1 MMKPFAY
8 NLRDRVRP
16 EYFFWGALLLSL
28 SLLFGG
34 GAPPAVADE
43 ATPSAPVASES
54 AFTHLSLEAKAFSVY
69 DMKTGRDL
77 FADNADAVLPLA
89 SVAKVMTAATALSL
103 IPETTLVTISAE
115 AVGQEGDSHFFVGE
129 QWVLRDLVRF
139 MLLESSNDAA
149 YAVAESVGS
158 IATSTEDRALGRAF
172 FIETLNA
179 RAQAM
184 GLVATHFENESG
196 LDLDE
201 ARVGAAS
208 TARETTIFFADA
220 LKRFPTAFTAT
231 TLNDLQLPAANGVLR
246 EARNTNRD
254 TDKLPLLLASKTG
267 FTDLA
272 GGNLVIAFDAD
283 FGHPIVIAVLGSTEK
298 GRFSDVE
305 KLVWATLTELSRH

>member
-54 AFTHLSLEAKAFSVY
+54 AFTNLSLEAKAFSVY